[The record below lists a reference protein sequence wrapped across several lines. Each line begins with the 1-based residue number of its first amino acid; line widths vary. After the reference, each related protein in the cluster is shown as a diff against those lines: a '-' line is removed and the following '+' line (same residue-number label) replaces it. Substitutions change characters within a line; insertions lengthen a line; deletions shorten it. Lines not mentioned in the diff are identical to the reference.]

1 MQTAYNA
8 AKNWRQSSRAL
19 FATLS
24 LVFLCCAPVYAAGP
38 LQGGVQHSD
47 SLSPVQPEL
56 TPGNTFNEK
65 DLPKLDPGNEWVAIP
80 NWIAGTWQFKTE
92 TVTHMN
98 IFDKKKYS
106 KCPFVLRNEFQKV
119 FGYQKDKSGQ
129 IWDYLKAPYSY
140 TAKLD
145 GGLSGYSRIDSVDEV
160 VNNHDEVTRK
170 VVGPDAVVEP
180 ASQKILITNQKEC
193 FLRYTPFG
201 DDAIRLDG
209 STKVF
214 NALGRPSVLKIS
226 NMAATRIKPFEP
238 VDQLDGYNLKQQFTE
253 FLTAQKKAE
262 LIP

>member
-1 MQTAYNA
+1 MNGADKILILVSSLFLFFNCNANA
-8 AKNWRQSSRAL
+8 AS
-19 FATLS
+19 
-24 LVFLCCAPVYAAGP
+24 P

-47 SLSPVQPEL
+47 NLSPVQPEL
-56 TPGNTFNEK
+56 TPGNIFNEK
-65 DLPKLDPGNEWVAIP
+65 ELPKLDPGNVWVAIP

-92 TVTHMN
+92 TVTHMD
-98 IFDKKKYS
+98 IFDKKKHS

-180 ASQKILITNQKEC
+180 GSQKILLTNQKEC

-201 DDAIRLDG
+201 DDAIHLDG

-214 NALGRPSVLKIS
+214 NAVGHPSVLKIS
-226 NMAATRIKPFEP
+226 NMDATRIKPFEP
-238 VDQLDGYNLKQQFTE
+238 IDQLDGYDLKQQFAE
-253 FLTAQKKAE
+253 FLTAQKRAE